1 MVLCASHG
9 WASHF
14 KIFSSISFLF
24 FRHKDLPLSRT
35 WLLADFLGYISTMSA
50 GRKLV
55 DSGSRELEELAN
67 E

>member
-1 MVLCASHG
+1 MAGPRTSKYVPL
-9 WASHF
+9 F
-14 KIFSSISFLF
+14 LSFFFF